1 MRTER
6 TPSPTP
12 SSPSAYQTLRP
23 LARGGMGSVDIAMLR
38 KPGFRRLFAIKRL
51 RPELLEDER
60 AKAMLL
66 EEGRIAGLLQH
77 PNIVPVVDVG
87 EDPQG
92 PYLVMDLVPGV
103 ALGDLVRWAR
113 TAKTKL
119 DVQLVLRLV
128 RDAARG
134 LHAAHELRDANG
146 RPLSLVHR
154 DISPQNILV
163 GFDGIARV
171 TDFGIAKV
179 LDRDRETTHGLLKGK
194 TGYMSPEQLR
204 FETID
209 RRADLFSLGVVLY
222 ECLAAE
228 RLYRGKDLPETARMI
243 LHAPPPDIGAVRA
256 DVPPEIVELLFEL
269 LAKDREARP
278 STAKEVENR
287 LEAAIHVL
295 AQDGAFDVE
304 AFLKSEL
311 TDKFEETTQ
320 WGKLLEAPA
329 VASEDVAIEVDGPPT
344 EVSAVRETATTRAA
358 PPRARAIAV
367 AVGVAVIGTIALG
380 LGLAWDG
387 GGSAA
392 PQATS
397 APPDAPQGTS
407 ASPDAERE
415 VAPQPIAPQGAA
427 SPPSSAGAAAP
438 EQREGSQGQDPQ
450 GEQEITTPEEE
461 APRAAGSRARRRGRR
476 VSQADGVDAGPR
488 RRIVDQDFWT
498 EEP

>member
-60 AKAMLL
+60 AKAMLI

-87 EDPQG
+87 EDEQG

-134 LHAAHELRDANG
+134 LHAAHELKDASG
-146 RPLSLVHR
+146 RALSLVHR

-209 RRADLFSLGVVLY
+209 RRADLFALGVVLY

-243 LHAPPPDIGAVRA
+243 LHAPPPDIGEVRG
-256 DVPPEIVELLFEL
+256 DVPPEVVELLFEL
-269 LAKDREARP
+269 LAKDRDARP
-278 STAKEVENR
+278 KTAKEVENR
-287 LEAAIHVL
+287 LEAAIHAL
-295 AQDGAFDVE
+295 AQDGGPFDIE
-304 AFLKSEL
+304 AFLRREL
-311 TDKFEETTQ
+311 GDKFEETTQ
-320 WGKLLEAPA
+320 WGRLLDAPA
-329 VASEDVAIEVDGPPT
+329 AGQSEISIEVEGPPT
-344 EVSAVRETATTRAA
+344 EVSAVRETATTRTDTR
-358 PPRARAIAV
+358 RAWKIAGAIAV
-367 AVGVAVIGTIALG
+367 AVSLLAGVGLALG
-380 LGLAWDG
+380 RG
-387 GGSAA
+387 
-392 PQATS
+392 PREVT
-397 APPDAPQGTS
+397 APPSTVVATPAEPALHEGAPAETRSVEDPRATRTEQAPPTAREESSDVVVDTTDDDAPRV
-407 ASPDAERE
+407 AE
-415 VAPQPIAPQGAA
+415 
-427 SPPSSAGAAAP
+427 
-438 EQREGSQGQDPQ
+438 
-450 GEQEITTPEEE
+450 
-461 APRAAGSRARRRGRR
+461 PRVRGRGRARTR
-476 VSQADGVDAGPR
+476 VDGADAGPR
-488 RRIVDQDFWT
+488 RRIVDQEFWT
-498 EEP
+498 EDP

>member
-146 RPLSLVHR
+146 RPL
-154 DISPQNILV
+154 
-163 GFDGIARV
+163 
-171 TDFGIAKV
+171 
-179 LDRDRETTHGLLKGK
+179 
-194 TGYMSPEQLR
+194 
-204 FETID
+204 
-209 RRADLFSLGVVLY
+209 
-222 ECLAAE
+222 
-228 RLYRGKDLPETARMI
+228 
-243 LHAPPPDIGAVRA
+243 
-256 DVPPEIVELLFEL
+256 
-269 LAKDREARP
+269 
-278 STAKEVENR
+278 
-287 LEAAIHVL
+287 
-295 AQDGAFDVE
+295 
-304 AFLKSEL
+304 
-311 TDKFEETTQ
+311 
-320 WGKLLEAPA
+320 
-329 VASEDVAIEVDGPPT
+329 
-344 EVSAVRETATTRAA
+344 
-358 PPRARAIAV
+358 
-367 AVGVAVIGTIALG
+367 
-380 LGLAWDG
+380 
-387 GGSAA
+387 
-392 PQATS
+392 
-397 APPDAPQGTS
+397 
-407 ASPDAERE
+407 
-415 VAPQPIAPQGAA
+415 
-427 SPPSSAGAAAP
+427 
-438 EQREGSQGQDPQ
+438 
-450 GEQEITTPEEE
+450 
-461 APRAAGSRARRRGRR
+461 
-476 VSQADGVDAGPR
+476 
-488 RRIVDQDFWT
+488 
-498 EEP
+498 